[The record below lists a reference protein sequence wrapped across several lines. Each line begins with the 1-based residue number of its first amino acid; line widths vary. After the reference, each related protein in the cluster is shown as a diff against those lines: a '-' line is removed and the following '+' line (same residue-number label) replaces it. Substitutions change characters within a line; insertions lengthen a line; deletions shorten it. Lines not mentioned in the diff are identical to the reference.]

1 MDANRKTLTTTYKN
15 AATFN
20 ASFYVNDVLW
30 NKFISYIKEN
40 SRGNFTDEEIKQSE
54 KQVRHLLKAMI
65 ARQVWRDEGYFTV
78 LSSEDKMIRKAIETF
93 SSNYEKLLH
102 P

>member
-1 MDANRKTLTTTYKN
+1 MDANRKTLTTNYKN

-30 NKFISYIKEN
+30 NNFISYIKAN
-40 SRGNFTDEEIKQSE
+40 SSSDFTDQEIKQSE
-54 KQVRHLLKAMI
+54 KQVRLLIKAMI

-78 LSSEDKMIRKAIETF
+78 LSSEDKMIRKAIVTF
-93 SSNYEKLLH
+93 SSNYDKLLH

>member
-1 MDANRKTLTTTYKN
+1 
-15 AATFN
+15 
-20 ASFYVNDVLW
+20 
-30 NKFISYIKEN
+30 
-40 SRGNFTDEEIKQSE
+40 
-54 KQVRHLLKAMI
+54 MI

-93 SSNYEKLLH
+93 SSNYDKLLH

>member
-1 MDANRKTLTTTYKN
+1 MDANRKILMNTYKN

-20 ASFYVNDVLW
+20 ASFYVNEGLW
-30 NKFISYIKEN
+30 NKFVTYIKQYN
-40 SRGNFTDEEIKQSE
+40 TTDFSSQEINQSE
-54 KQVRHLLKAMI
+54 KHVRLLIKAMI
-65 ARQVWRDEGYFTV
+65 ARQVWRDEGYYTV

-93 SSNYEKLLH
+93 SSNYNKLLR